1 MVQGGLT
8 ALEVEREHQLI
19 LYFSLPW
26 PHSNFVPKVSCVE
39 DLALILRS
47 KYLQVI
53 GFVCTSILHLCNSDV
68 TPLRSGWL
76 ISSVSKREDAFSV
89 DCRESGFFRGGYLM
103 LWSGC
108 PKCSANLPLSLRNVS
123 SYQTAF
129 LFGHVSENFGRK

>member
-19 LYFSLPW
+19 FYFSLPLV

-39 DLALILRS
+39 YLALILTS

-76 ISSVSKREDAFSV
+76 IRSVGKREDAFSV

-123 SYQTAF
+123 PYQTAF
-129 LFGHVSENFGRK
+129 LFGLITSI